1 MPEEVQMDWDL
12 TPFFDSFN
20 GKTMR
25 DFKKAIA
32 TDTDSLRSRAQI
44 LAPLDASNEDE
55 WLSVIV
61 AYEEIETRLGH
72 LSSYMSCLS
81 AADARNEAYATEMAA
96 LNLMYAEGAKL
107 DIELLRAV
115 RDASDEIFESL
126 IARNELKG
134 TGFILGKMRTQAKRT
149 MDPDLEV
156 LAADLGVNGIEAWGA
171 LYDSVSGKLEFEM
184 VYPDGRSETLPIS
197 QRRSL
202 MEHSDRAVRMAA
214 FEGGN
219 KAWESME
226 SVTAAALNAISGT
239 RLTLNKRRGVDHF
252 LDMALHQANISR
264 ETLDAMFEAIYSE
277 IELPRNILRYKA
289 KAMGTDNIAWY
300 DLAAALE
307 LPDQEEVTWERGTT
321 LVKNAFTRAY
331 PLLGDFL
338 QDTYDK
344 RWIDYAP
351 RQGKRPGAFCTGSP
365 MINESRVYMTY
376 NDTMGDVLTLAHE
389 VGHAFHSY
397 VMRDLRPLA
406 RSYPMTLAE
415 SASTFGEMI
424 LMKGLLA
431 DPSFSDATKAFLLNL
446 ETSHAAT
453 YLMDIPVRYEFEKT
467 MHEERANGELSV
479 SRFKELMVSS
489 QRNVFGDVL
498 RDGGE
503 DPLFWASKLHFYI
516 TGVTFY
522 NFPYTFGYLLSRGLF
537 ALYEKDGHS
546 FLPRY
551 EEFLRLTG
559 SDTAENVVKRSIGR
573 DISDPDFWREAIGSL
588 GESQARLE
596 AILPAVLDS

>member
-25 DFKKAIA
+25 DFKNAIA

-184 VYPDGRSETLPIS
+184 AYPDGRSETLPIS

-226 SVTAAALNAISGT
+226 SVTAAALN
-239 RLTLNKRRGVDHF
+239 
-252 LDMALHQANISR
+252 
-264 ETLDAMFEAIYSE
+264 
-277 IELPRNILRYKA
+277 
-289 KAMGTDNIAWY
+289 
-300 DLAAALE
+300 
-307 LPDQEEVTWERGTT
+307 
-321 LVKNAFTRAY
+321 
-331 PLLGDFL
+331 
-338 QDTYDK
+338 
-344 RWIDYAP
+344 
-351 RQGKRPGAFCTGSP
+351 
-365 MINESRVYMTY
+365 
-376 NDTMGDVLTLAHE
+376 
-389 VGHAFHSY
+389 
-397 VMRDLRPLA
+397 
-406 RSYPMTLAE
+406 
-415 SASTFGEMI
+415 
-424 LMKGLLA
+424 
-431 DPSFSDATKAFLLNL
+431 
-446 ETSHAAT
+446 
-453 YLMDIPVRYEFEKT
+453 
-467 MHEERANGELSV
+467 
-479 SRFKELMVSS
+479 
-489 QRNVFGDVL
+489 
-498 RDGGE
+498 
-503 DPLFWASKLHFYI
+503 
-516 TGVTFY
+516 
-522 NFPYTFGYLLSRGLF
+522 
-537 ALYEKDGHS
+537 
-546 FLPRY
+546 
-551 EEFLRLTG
+551 
-559 SDTAENVVKRSIGR
+559 
-573 DISDPDFWREAIGSL
+573 
-588 GESQARLE
+588 
-596 AILPAVLDS
+596 